1 MAKIK
6 VLPLHEAQKIA
17 AGEVIER
24 PANVI
29 KELIEN
35 ALDARATQITLSIE
49 NGGSDLI
56 SITDNGCGMSYDDA
70 RLCIEQFATSKI
82 SAVEELQAIGTFGF
96 RGEALASIA
105 AVSKLTIITKEESS
119 IQGVQLEIEQGK
131 IIQESITS
139 CNTGTTITV
148 RDIFYNVPARKK
160 FLKKRDTEWRQIVQF
175 IQAFCFD
182 YVSVHFKVFHDHKL
196 ALNCP
201 PTDSLIT
208 RAAQLFDNRIADSLL
223 TIEQQG
229 DNPIHGIISN
239 AHYYRY
245 DRSAQFFFVN
255 KRWVKNHTLSRALLK
270 GYAQVLPTDRY
281 PAACIFIDLDPTTI
295 DVNIHPRKEEVQFLH
310 PRIIENQ
317 LQQAVQETLEKKVSL
332 SLTSKN
338 TQAPTLHFGE
348 EKQPRFVAASLMGTQ
363 TPLGVPPPLTK
374 SIPEIRYTV
383 QELPAAVEAHE
394 NLVIE
399 QQLSAHFTIIGHY
412 KKTYILL
419 EREDG
424 IYLVDQHAAHE
435 RILYEQFTQR
445 FGAIESV
452 PLMFPQI
459 IQIDSHDLALLS
471 STFDLLAQ
479 HGIFLEV
486 FGEHQLVVQ
495 SIPVHAKN
503 ISMTELIKTITGWLV
518 EYQRIEQQQLHT
530 LINEK
535 LHAQMACKAALKA
548 GDNLSREAMHE
559 LLKQLHHCKKRFTC
573 PHGRPTGWLLS
584 LSEIEKQFKRNYL
597 D

>member
-17 AGEVIER
+17 AGEVVER

-35 ALDARATQITLSIE
+35 ALDAGATQITVSLE
-49 NGGSDLI
+49 NGGSDFI
-56 SITDNGCGMSYDDA
+56 SIVDNGCGMSNEDA

-82 SAVEELQAIGTFGF
+82 SSVEELATIGTFGF

-105 AVSKLTIITKEESS
+105 AVSKLTLITREASS
-119 IQGVQLEIEQGK
+119 IEGLQLEIEQGK
-131 IIQESITS
+131 ILQESITS
-139 CNTGTTITV
+139 CNTGTTIIV
-148 RDIFYNVPARKK
+148 RDLFYNVPARKK
-160 FLKKRDTEWRQIVQF
+160 FLKKRDSEWRQIIQF
-175 IQAFCFD
+175 VQAFCFD
-182 YVSVHFKVFHDHKL
+182 YLSVHFKVFHDQKL
-196 ALNCP
+196 TLNCP
-201 PTDSLIT
+201 PAESLMA
-208 RAAQLFDNRIADSLL
+208 RASQLFDKRIADSLL
-223 TIEQQG
+223 VIEQQK
-229 DNPIHGIISN
+229 DSPIHGIISN

-245 DRSAQFFFVN
+245 DRLAQFFFVN

-270 GYAQVLPTDRY
+270 GYAHVLPTDRH
-281 PAACIFIDLDPTTI
+281 PAACIFIEVDPITI

-317 LQQAVQETLEKKVSL
+317 IQQAVQQTLEKKLSASL
-332 SLTSKN
+332 RAHN
-338 TQAPTLHFGE
+338 TPPPALKFEQ
-348 EKQPRFVAASLMGTQ
+348 EKPMRFVAASLMGPQ
-363 TPLGVPPPLTK
+363 TPLGIMPPTIR
-374 SIPEIRYTV
+374 SIPESRELI
-383 QELPAAVEAHE
+383 QELPAVVETNE

-399 QQLSAHFTIIGHY
+399 EQRAEQFTIIGHY

-459 IQIDSHDLALLS
+459 IHVEAHDLALLS

-479 HGIFLEV
+479 HGIVLEI

-503 ISMTELIKTITGWLV
+503 ISMAELIKTITGWLL
-518 EYQRIEQQQLHT
+518 EYQRIEHDQLRS

-535 LHAQMACKAALKA
+535 LHAQMACKAAIKA
-548 GDNLSREAMHE
+548 GDTLTTEHMHQ
-559 LLKQLHHCKKRFTC
+559 LLKQLQSCKKRFTC

-584 LSEIEKQFKRNYL
+584 LNEIEKQFKRNYQ